1 MAEHKYADVTW
12 DPLDSKWSAII
23 DGLENLERSI
33 DLQIGVLAADI
44 SEATKKVSALSDD
57 VDKQIRVLLDQIE
70 ALDTDWG
77 RRFDTC
83 LHKALWWKHKYEV
96 LVVEAKIDIADQITA
111 YGSLDP

>member
-1 MAEHKYADVTW
+1 
-12 DPLDSKWSAII
+12 
-23 DGLENLERSI
+23 
-33 DLQIGVLAADI
+33 
-44 SEATKKVSALSDD
+44 
-57 VDKQIRVLLDQIE
+57 LLDQIE

-83 LHKALWWKHKYEV
+83 LPKALWWKHKYEV